1 MNMET
6 EWRHPAEWTP
16 PEQGGWEFEEVDQR
30 AGTDGEAPSQQAQPV
45 EVGVASDGAAV
56 TEL

>member
-1 MNMET
+1 MET